1 MHEVKKQVNEDIY
14 EDISLEQVQGSKAI
28 ASWGMED
35 MEHHSK
41 RVEKRR

>member
-1 MHEVKKQVNEDIY
+1 MHEVKKQVNDIY

-41 RVEKRR
+41 RGEKRR